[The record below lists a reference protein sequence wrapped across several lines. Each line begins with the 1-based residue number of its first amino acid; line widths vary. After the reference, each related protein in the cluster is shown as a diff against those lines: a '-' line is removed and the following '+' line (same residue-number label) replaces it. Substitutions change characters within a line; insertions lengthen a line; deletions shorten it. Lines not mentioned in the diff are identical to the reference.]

1 MTDIFAS
8 EQRRAMNL
16 SQNIKYLLNSDAL
29 MFKGTLEKFGK
40 TFDGHL
46 FKPFEQ
52 QDKNVRHI
60 SYNFK
65 YRY

>member
-1 MTDIFAS
+1 MSSMTDIFAS

-46 FKPFEQ
+46 FKPFE
-52 QDKNVRHI
+52 
-60 SYNFK
+60 
-65 YRY
+65 